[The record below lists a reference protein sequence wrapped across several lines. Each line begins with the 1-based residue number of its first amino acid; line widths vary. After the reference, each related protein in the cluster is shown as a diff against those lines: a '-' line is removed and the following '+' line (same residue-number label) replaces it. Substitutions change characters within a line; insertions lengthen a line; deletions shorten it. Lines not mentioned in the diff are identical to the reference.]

1 MSNILDEIVSVKRD
15 EIVKLRKEFTL
26 SRFKDS
32 EFFEKSKFSLI
43 DTIKA
48 SEDISIIAEIKK
60 ASPSK
65 GIIRDDF
72 NPLKIAEI
80 YTENGASAIS
90 ILTDVNFFKGSI
102 KYLNDAAKEKAL
114 PLLRKDFILDEF
126 QIYEAKSNGADAVLL
141 ISEILSANQI
151 QELTHVAKEAD
162 LEVLLE
168 LHSEEQLSKINFGLN
183 NLIGINNRNLNDFSV
198 AVDTTVEIK
207 KLLPQNVQV
216 ISESG
221 INGEEEINLLK
232 EEKVN
237 GVLIGEHFMRAKN
250 ISDSLKQMYE
260 WCRYES

>member
-15 EIVKLRKEFTL
+15 EIAKLRKEFTL

-32 EFFEKSKFSLI
+32 EFFEKSKISLI
-43 DTIKA
+43 GAVKA
-48 SEDISIIAEIKK
+48 SENISIIAEIKK

-102 KYLNDAAKEKAL
+102 KYLNNVANEKVL

-126 QIYEAKSNGADAVLL
+126 QIYEAKSNGADAALL

-168 LHSEEQLSKINFGLN
+168 LHSEEQLSKINFELN
-183 NLIGINNRNLNDFSV
+183 KLIGINNRNLNDFSV
-198 AVDTTVEIK
+198 SLDTTVEIK

-221 INGEEEINLLK
+221 INCEEELNLLK